1 MTEQCFEELGRTY
14 MAHFCRRL
22 ADLIIAQASEILAEK
37 GLTTPSTALST
48 IFYLDQNQ
56 NTTVA
61 SLASALDVSHQMAT
75 QRINALVKLGLV
87 TRSSSDE
94 DKRAK
99 FVVLTSM
106 GKKEAKQLYPFM
118 TEMTL
123 VFGDLEAELDCE
135 LTTMIR
141 KAESSLLQRSLKQR
155 SEELS
160 GD

>member
-1 MTEQCFEELGRTY
+1 MTEQYFQELGKTY
-14 MAHFCRRL
+14 MAHYCRRL
-22 ADLIIAQASEILAEK
+22 ADLIIAQASEILAER
-37 GLTTPSTALST
+37 GLITPSAALST
-48 IFYLDQNQ
+48 IFYLDQNR
-56 NTTVA
+56 NATVA

-75 QRINALVKLGLV
+75 QRINGLVTLGLV
-87 TRSSSDE
+87 TRSSSNE

-99 FVVLTSM
+99 SVVLTPM

-118 TEMTL
+118 TEMTQ
-123 VFGDLEAELDCE
+123 VFEDFEAELDCQ
-135 LTTMIR
+135 LTSTIR

>member
-1 MTEQCFEELGRTY
+1 MTEQYFEELGSPY

-22 ADLIIAQASEILAEK
+22 ADLIIEQGSEILAER

-56 NTTVA
+56 STTVA

-75 QRINALVKLGLV
+75 QRINGLVKLGLV

-99 FVVLTSM
+99 FVVLTPM
-106 GKKEAKQLYPFM
+106 GKNEAKQLYPFV
-118 TEMTL
+118 TEMTQ
-123 VFGDLEAELDCE
+123 VFEDFEAELDCE
-135 LTTMIR
+135 LTNIIR
-141 KAESSLLQRSLKQR
+141 KAERSLLQKSLKQR
-155 SEELS
+155 LEELS
-160 GD
+160 GN